1 MDNFFNCIPQRID
14 IISKRQSKNSGDKK
28 VINPALLHS

>member
-14 IISKRQSKNSGDKK
+14 IISKLQNKNPGDKK
-28 VINPALLHS
+28 VIIPALLHI